1 MKAVIFA
8 GGFGT
13 RISEESGIRPK
24 PMVEIGNRPILW
36 HILKIYSQHGIND
49 FVICCGYKSYVIKE
63 YFANHFL
70 HSADV
75 TLDLKQNKM
84 EVHNTTAEPWRIT
97 LVETG
102 EDTMTGGRLKRVQK
116 YIGDETFCLTY
127 GDGVSDVNITELIK
141 FHKAQNVKAT
151 LTAVQQ
157 PGRFGA
163 FTLSP
168 EQVMI
173 HNFKEKPLTGETPW
187 INGGYFVCEPS
198 VIDLITDDSTTWER
212 EPMEIL
218 ASSGNLAAY
227 KHAGFWQAMD
237 TLRDKHY
244 LEDLWKSG
252 KAPWKTWK

>member
-24 PMVEIGNRPILW
+24 PMVEIGNKPILW
-36 HILKIYSQHGIND
+36 HILKIYSHHGIND
-49 FVICCGYKSYVIKE
+49 FIICCGYKSYVIKE
-63 YFANHFL
+63 YFANQFL
-70 HSADV
+70 HTSDV
-75 TLDLKQNKM
+75 TFDLANNKM
-84 EVHNTTAEPWRIT
+84 EVHNTKAEPWKIT

-102 EDTMTGGRLKRVQK
+102 EDTMTGGRLKRVK
-116 YIGDETFCLTY
+116 NYIGNETFCLTY

-141 FHKAQNVKAT
+141 FHKENKVKAT

-163 FTLSP
+163 FTLGP
-168 EQVMI
+168 QDIMI
-173 HNFKEKPLTGETPW
+173 NNFKEKPLTGETPW

-198 VIDLITDDSTTWER
+198 VIDLIEDDKTTWER
-212 EPMEIL
+212 EPMEQL

-244 LEDLWKSG
+244 LEDMWKAG
-252 KAPWKTWK
+252 KAPWKIWK

>member
-36 HILKIYSQHGIND
+36 HILKIYSHHGINE

-70 HSADV
+70 HNADV
-75 TLDLKQNKM
+75 TFDLANNKM
-84 EVHNTTAEPWRIT
+84 EVHYAKAEPWKIT

-102 EDTMTGGRLKRVQK
+102 EDTMTGGRLKRVK
-116 YIGDETFCLTY
+116 DYIGNETFCLTY
-127 GDGVSDVNITELIK
+127 GDGVSDVDIKALIK
-141 FHKAQNVKAT
+141 FHKDQKVKAT

-163 FTLSP
+163 FTLGP
-168 EQVMI
+168 EDVMI
-173 HNFKEKPLTGETPW
+173 NNFKEKPLTGDSPW

-198 VIDLITDDSTTWER
+198 VLDLIKDDSTTWER
-212 EPMEIL
+212 EPMEEL

-244 LEDLWKSG
+244 LEDMWKAG
-252 KAPWKTWK
+252 KAPWKVWK